1 MKPRHVHAHGHV
13 HIARPGRCR
22 ATFRRRLPHAAVLV
36 LLLLALAFALP
47 AAAHALA
54 AGAAAPYIV
63 VTAPEGGGS
72 YPVGG
77 ALTVSWTAEG
87 VAEDGQFGVWLND
100 SAGRRY
106 ALTLVAARALS
117 VDLVLDV
124 HPGGYEAVVAY
135 RPAGGRTWTAMA
147 LSPGWFTVGESP
159 PLEPG
164 TQITAFSFEG
174 LDPPVSGT
182 IDEAAHT
189 IALSVPSDI
198 DVSALVA
205 TFTTTGMAVSVGGLP
220 QVSGFTMNDF
230 TSPVTYRVTAEDAS
244 AQDYVVTVTSAFGIQ
259 VGAHYGGG
267 IVAYI
272 FQPGDNGYVAGETRG
287 LIAAEQDDSHGKV
300 RWIPPQVEGGYYPN
314 LPTGTGLGQG
324 MTNTEIII
332 QYYRGT
338 RSPDDYAAVYAR
350 GYDGGGYSDWYLPSK
365 DELNK
370 LFVSRKV
377 IGGLSEDYW
386 TSSQANATQ
395 AWEQL
400 FREGQYNGYQGK
412 GGKAARMKV
421 RAVRTFA
428 INSYKAITA
437 FSFQGRTPPVV
448 GTIDEAAHTIAAVVP
463 LGPDPKTLVATFSTT
478 GASVAAGGKSQ
489 TSGQTAND
497 FTNPVTYTVTA
508 RDGTTQNYVVT
519 VYYVG
524 KSYQGGKIA
533 YFLQPG
539 DNGYAAGQMHGL
551 IAAAEDQSRTYK
563 IDWSNIGNTMVGTHT
578 GLGCGR
584 ANTAAIVEQAGCTRG
599 AAWVCSR
606 LNQGGYADWYLPSRD
621 ELDLLY
627 HARHAIGGFKVSS
640 YWSSSETDRA
650 DAWEQDFGDGN
661 QHWDPKVVGE
671 CVRAIRSF

>member
-87 VAEDGQFGVWLND
+87 VAKDGQFGVWLND
-100 SAGRRY
+100 SVGRRY
-106 ALTLVAARALS
+106 ALTLVAARTLS

-135 RPAGGRTWTAMA
+135 VPAGGRTWTAMA
-147 LSPGWFTVGESP
+147 LSPGWFTVGEDP
-159 PLEPG
+159 PPEPG

-198 DVSALVA
+198 DLSALVA
-205 TFTTTGMAVSVGGLP
+205 TFTTTGLAVSVAGLP
-220 QVSGFTMNDF
+220 QVSGVTVNDF
-230 TSPVTYRVTAEDAS
+230 TDPVTYRVTGGDAS
-244 AQDYVVTVTSAFGIQ
+244 AQDYVVTVTSAPGIH
-259 VGAHYGGG
+259 VGDHYGGG
-267 IVAYI
+267 IVAWI
-272 FQPGDNGYVAGETRG
+272 FQSGDDGYVAGETRG
-287 LIAAEQDDSHGKV
+287 LIAAERDDEHGKANWCP
-300 RWIPPQVEGGYYPN
+300 REHAVEIY
-314 LPTGTGLGQG
+314 TGTGIGQG
-324 MTNTEIII
+324 MANSEKIV
-332 QYYRGT
+332 QFYRSRGLG
-338 RSPDDYAAVYAR
+338 DQYAAGYAR
-350 GYDGGGYSDWYLPSK
+350 NYRGGGYDDWYLPSK
-365 DELNK
+365 DELNL
-370 LFVSRKV
+370 LFINRGAV
-377 IGGLSEDYW
+377 GGLSGWYW
-386 TSSQANATQ
+386 TSSDYNWAV
-395 AWEQL
+395 AWEQY
-400 FREGQYNGYQGK
+400 FTEGQYLGRQATSGK
-412 GGKAARMKV
+412 NSMSSKV
-421 RAVRTFA
+421 RAVRTFV
-428 INSYKAITA
+428 INPYKAITA
-437 FSFQGRTPPVV
+437 FSFEGLTPPVV
-448 GTIDEAAHTIAAVVP
+448 GTIDEAAHTITAVVP

-478 GASVAAGGKSQ
+478 GASVAVGGKSQ

-539 DNGYAAGQMHGL
+539 DYGYVAGQMHGL
-551 IAAAEDQSRTYK
+551 IATAEDQSRTYK
-563 IDWSNIGNTMVGTHT
+563 MGWSNIANLLVGTTHT
-578 GLGCGR
+578 GLSWGR
-584 ANTAAIVEQAGCTRG
+584 ANTADIVAQAGCTRG
-599 AAWVCSR
+599 AAWVCSH
-606 LNQGGYADWYLPSRD
+606 LNEGGYADWYLPSKD

-627 HARHAIGGFKVSS
+627 HARNAVGGFEGRS
-640 YWSSSETDRA
+640 YWSSSEIDRA
-650 DAWEQDFGDGN
+650 DAWEQYFGNGN